1 VAYFIDRPIFA
12 SVVSI
17 LIVLAGVVSLR
28 SLPIAAFPPI
38 TPPTVQV
45 SATYTGASAD
55 VIERTVTLPIEEQVN
70 GVEGMLYMFSSSS
83 SDGRMSLTIT
93 FDVGVDPDIAAVNV
107 SNRVTAA
114 EPRLPEEV
122 RRFGIS
128 VRKQT
133 PDLTMVIDI
142 ISPDRSRDLLFL
154 SNYTLINVIDALKRV
169 PGVGDATI
177 LGERRYA
184 MRIWLDPD
192 RLAKLA
198 LTVGDVLAAIREQN
212 VQLAAGLVGSPP
224 APAGQELEFTLTAK
238 GRLSSVEEFEQIALR
253 ADPDGSLLRLGD
265 VARVELGA
273 QSYTG
278 FSKHLDLTATSIGI
292 YQLPSANALDVAEGV
307 KLELDRLARHFPAG
321 VDWAIGY
328 DPTQFVAQSIREVL
342 LTLAMAAGLVF
353 GVVFLFLQ
361 DWRATLIPAVTIPV
375 SLIGTFAFMKTLGLS
390 MNTITLFA
398 LVLAIGL
405 VVDDAI
411 VVVENVVRLIAQGR
425 SRYAAVQESMGEVT
439 RAVVASTLVLA
450 AVFVPVAFLP
460 GTTGLLYQQFGL
472 TVTCA
477 FLISLLN
484 ALTLSP
490 ALCALVLRA
499 DSRRRSALVEGFERG
514 FRALGRAYDR
524 AVRAVLPRRA
534 AVLAAFALLALATL
548 GMFRAV
554 PSGFVPDEDQG
565 YFITSIRLPD
575 GASLQRTERV
585 TDRVVEILRSTPGIE
600 GTVSIGAFDMLSG
613 SNPSHAAA
621 IFTRLRPWPEREASG
636 LSIEVLLARVRA
648 EFERISEAQVLAL
661 NPAPIRGL
669 SRTGGFELQIE
680 DRSGGEPGDLTAA
693 ADRLIQAGNAERE
706 LRGLFTSFRSDV
718 PQYRVELDRPKAK
731 ALGVSLSDVFQAL
744 QTYLGGTYV
753 NDFDRFG
760 RVFRVYAQAEAGER
774 ASPEDVHRLY
784 TRSSSGEMVPLST
797 LLTVRRIVGPRE
809 IPHYNAFRA
818 ARINGS
824 PAPGYS
830 SGQAIAKLD
839 RLAHEILPEGMTHEW
854 TGFAYQEIQAGRATL
869 QILALSLIVV
879 FLFLAAQYESWS
891 LPLVILLSVP
901 LAFLG
906 ALTAQWLRGL
916 ANDLYCQLGL
926 VTLIGLA
933 SKNAILIVEFAK
945 HRHEQGAGLV
955 EAALL
960 AAETRFR
967 PVLMTAVAFVLGVLP
982 LVLARGAGAA
992 ARHSL
997 GTAVTGGMIAATVLS
1012 LVLVPALYVI
1022 VQGAAE
1028 RVWRSARPLAVPGG
1042 EGEGPR

>member
-1 VAYFIDRPIFA
+1 
-12 SVVSI
+12 
-17 LIVLAGVVSLR
+17 
-28 SLPIAAFPPI
+28 
-38 TPPTVQV
+38 
-45 SATYTGASAD
+45 
-55 VIERTVTLPIEEQVN
+55 
-70 GVEGMLYMFSSSS
+70 
-83 SDGRMSLTIT
+83 
-93 FDVGVDPDIAAVNV
+93 
-107 SNRVTAA
+107 
-114 EPRLPEEV
+114 
-122 RRFGIS
+122 
-128 VRKQT
+128 
-133 PDLTMVIDI
+133 
-142 ISPDRSRDLLFL
+142 
-154 SNYTLINVIDALKRV
+154 
-169 PGVGDATI
+169 
-177 LGERRYA
+177 
-184 MRIWLDPD
+184 
-192 RLAKLA
+192 
-198 LTVGDVLAAIREQN
+198 
-212 VQLAAGLVGSPP
+212 
-224 APAGQELEFTLTAK
+224 
-238 GRLSSVEEFEQIALR
+238 
-253 ADPDGSLLRLGD
+253 
-265 VARVELGA
+265 
-273 QSYTG
+273 
-278 FSKHLDLTATSIGI
+278 
-292 YQLPSANALDVAEGV
+292 
-307 KLELDRLARHFPAG
+307 
-321 VDWAIGY
+321 
-328 DPTQFVAQSIREVL
+328 
-342 LTLAMAAGLVF
+342 
-353 GVVFLFLQ
+353 
-361 DWRATLIPAVTIPV
+361 
-375 SLIGTFAFMKTLGLS
+375 
-390 MNTITLFA
+390 
-398 LVLAIGL
+398 
-405 VVDDAI
+405 
-411 VVVENVVRLIAQGR
+411 
-425 SRYAAVQESMGEVT
+425 
-439 RAVVASTLVLA
+439 
-450 AVFVPVAFLP
+450 
-460 GTTGLLYQQFGL
+460 
-472 TVTCA
+472 
-477 FLISLLN
+477 
-484 ALTLSP
+484 
-490 ALCALVLRA
+490 
-499 DSRRRSALVEGFERG
+499 
-514 FRALGRAYDR
+514 
-524 AVRAVLPRRA
+524 
-534 AVLAAFALLALATL
+534 
-548 GMFRAV
+548 
-554 PSGFVPDEDQG
+554 
-565 YFITSIRLPD
+565 
-575 GASLQRTERV
+575 
-585 TDRVVEILRSTPGIE
+585 
-600 GTVSIGAFDMLSG
+600 MLSG

-1028 RVWRSARPLAVPGG
+1028 RVWRSARPARALAVPDG